1 MYKSKKNYPPLVA
14 SSQESAALTSALKQQ
29 DSKQLGKLK
38 STISAAP
45 FLPTASHTQSSI
57 PTYELAY
64 PTYGAPMSLSEV
76 SLAKMFPIWAKDE
89 DWQGREQAYSTMLLT
104 LLIHSNPD
112 GWCLKMLSD
121 CCLATMAKTS
131 KKSLKRLPTSGIWD
145 FGACSMHVISESPQI
160 AVEFSDI
167 MGDARP
173 MGDVSQPVEKSQ
185 STKPF
190 PTLLAG
196 LNSGTSIDLG
206 CSNIVAVPNA
216 RHKMVERWRASED
229 YGFCRGLD
237 ATNFEETRA
246 SGNAICPPVSRWIAE
261 KLIKTY

>member
-14 SSQESAALTSALKQQ
+14 SSQASAALTSALKQQ

-89 DWQGREQAYSTMLLT
+89 
-104 LLIHSNPD
+104 
-112 GWCLKMLSD
+112 
-121 CCLATMAKTS
+121 
-131 KKSLKRLPTSGIWD
+131 
-145 FGACSMHVISESPQI
+145 
-160 AVEFSDI
+160 
-167 MGDARP
+167 
-173 MGDVSQPVEKSQ
+173 
-185 STKPF
+185 
-190 PTLLAG
+190 
-196 LNSGTSIDLG
+196 
-206 CSNIVAVPNA
+206 
-216 RHKMVERWRASED
+216 
-229 YGFCRGLD
+229 
-237 ATNFEETRA
+237 
-246 SGNAICPPVSRWIAE
+246 AE